1 MNSQRRLQARINEL
15 HLRWGRLSQKL
26 QGLQQ
31 QRDLETRFEE
41 KLRLDSLIRETEAER
56 EQVEAELQRFEAEH
70 TPLKLADTMKP
81 VMPSTPIEIFY
92 SYAHE
97 DEILRNELEK
107 HLKLLKRE
115 GVISNW
121 HDRQIGAGTE
131 WANQIDAHLESARI
145 ILLLISADFI
155 ASDYCWDVEMKRA
168 MERHE
173 CGAARVI
180 PVILRPIDD
189 WRNAPFSKLQALPKD
204 ARPVTTWPNQDEAFV
219 DIARGIRAV
228 AKELPN
234 IGC

>member
-1 MNSQRRLQARINEL
+1 M
-15 HLRWGRLSQKL
+15 H
-26 QGLQQ
+26 
-31 QRDLETRFEE
+31 
-41 KLRLDSLIRETEAER
+41 
-56 EQVEAELQRFEAEH
+56 
-70 TPLKLADTMKP
+70 P
-81 VMPSTPIEIFY
+81 
-92 SYAHE
+92 
-97 DEILRNELEK
+97 
-107 HLKLLKRE
+107 
-115 GVISNW
+115 
-121 HDRQIGAGTE
+121 
-131 WANQIDAHLESARI
+131 SARI

-180 PVILRPIDD
+180 PIILRPIDD